1 MTTVSELVD
10 KGDIP
15 EERKDNVKK
24 VLHVLGYAASRAVGK
39 AFLKITK
46 KHMTDAGMS
55 IAGANA
61 ILAEVEPLQ
70 GGGEAALLGMEEFR
84 MLAAFA
90 KQHMKKA
97 HSVRLPDL
105 DPSQWGLRIK
115 PYTGEISGLELQ
127 PVTPFQWNEAPEA
140 SQASHYLPQT
150 AVISNKYFMTRS
162 IAELGF
168 TIRGTTDAALVLQQ
182 SIAAAANGLRWRW
195 ELKRQLHAPTEEMP
209 ARTPSASPSSRSS
222 DAIQV

>member
-105 DPSQWGLRIK
+105 DPSHHIQQILHDKKYCMYNARGCKTLL
-115 PYTGEISGLELQ
+115 TVSG
-127 PVTPFQWNEAPEA
+127 
-140 SQASHYLPQT
+140 
-150 AVISNKYFMTRS
+150 
-162 IAELGF
+162 
-168 TIRGTTDAALVLQQ
+168 
-182 SIAAAANGLRWRW
+182 
-195 ELKRQLHAPTEEMP
+195 
-209 ARTPSASPSSRSS
+209 
-222 DAIQV
+222 